1 VRGQLIRGALAL
13 SGGLLLVWVVQR
25 IGFESIV
32 SAFSQLSWRLAIVMV
47 FPCLLFKVFDALG
60 WSFAFPVDRVGLLTL
75 VRIRVIGQAIDATTP
90 TATIG
95 GDATKA
101 WFLRNEVDVRETLSS
116 LLIAKTTMTTAQG
129 LFLLLGVVIAQRT
142 IGPNS
147 RILLAMQVLLGLE
160 LLAVAGFVAV
170 QMMGPF
176 SAGHG
181 LLRRLGMLAHA
192 DLGATA
198 TDIDRTLAT
207 FYRRRRGRLALSVT
221 CCLLGWVASA
231 AEVWLI
237 LDLLGVPVSVP
248 TALVVEAFS
257 AGIRFATFFVPGQ
270 VGFAEGGAVATFLA
284 LGLSGAAGLSFSVVR
299 RAREVAWIGVGFAL
313 AGAHRSPP
321 PVLNSRRV

>member
-1 VRGQLIRGALAL
+1 L
-13 SGGLLLVWVVQR
+13 SGGLLLVWLVRR

-32 SAFSQLSWRLAIVMV
+32 SAFSQLSWRLAVVMV
-47 FPCLLFKVFDALG
+47 FPCLLFKVFDTLG

-75 VRIRVIGQAIDATTP
+75 VRVRVIGQAIDSTTP

-95 GDATKA
+95 GDAAKA
-101 WFLRNEVDVRETLSS
+101 WLLRSKVDVRETLSS
-116 LLIAKTTMTTAQG
+116 LLVAKTTMTTAQG
-129 LFLLLGVVIAQRT
+129 LFLLVGVVIAQRT
-142 IGPNS
+142 IGAAS
-147 RILLAMQVLLGLE
+147 RIVLAMEWLLVLE
-160 LLAVAGFVAV
+160 LLAVVGFVAV

-192 DLGATA
+192 DLGGTA

-207 FYRRRRGRLALSVT
+207 FYRRRPGRLALSVV
-221 CCLLGWVASA
+221 CCLLGWLASA
-231 AEVWLI
+231 GEAWLI
-237 LDLLGVPVSVP
+237 LDFLGMPVSVP

-299 RAREVAWIGVGFAL
+299 RAREVAWIGVGLAL
-313 AGAHRSPP
+313 ASVRGSVPRLAQTRK
-321 PVLNSRRV
+321 V